1 MEQQNE
7 LYPKVFTWLF
17 VGLLITFTSGY
28 ILSTNLILAAQV
40 LSIGFI
46 PIVII
51 ELVIALVLGL
61 RIQKMNPLTAKILYI
76 VYSIIT
82 GITFSSIFITY
93 ELSSLMSIFLIT
105 ALTFAALAFYGYTTK
120 KDLSR
125 WGVILLICLLV
136 TIIASIL
143 NYFIFKSSTTDIA
156 LSGFGVLIFC
166 GYIAYDMQKVKSMLP
181 ALGEEKASIIGAFEL
196 YLDFINL
203 FIRLIELFGKE
214 KD

>member
-7 LYPKVFTWLF
+7 LYPKIFTWLF

-28 ILSTNLILAAQV
+28 ILSTNLVLASQV
-40 LSIGFI
+40 LLKGFI

-61 RIQKMNPLTAKILYI
+61 RIQKMNPITAKILYI
-76 VYSIIT
+76 VYSMTT

-93 ELSSLMSIFLIT
+93 EISSLISIFLIT
-105 ALTFAALAFYGYTTK
+105 AVSFGALAFYGYTTK

-125 WGVILLICLLV
+125 WGTILLVSLLV
-136 TIIASIL
+136 TIVVSVL
-143 NYFIFKSSTTDIA
+143 NYFIFNSSTTDIVISA
-156 LSGFGVLIFC
+156 IGVFIFC
-166 GYIAYDMQKVKSMLP
+166 GFIAYDMQKVKLMLP
-181 ALGEEKASIIGAFEL
+181 TLGEEKAAIIGAFEL

-203 FIRLIELFGKE
+203 FIRLLELFGK
-214 KD
+214 DND